1 MDPWHLLAWSVVIG
15 STAPGVAIV
24 VRALSAVEKL
34 VLEGKRPWACDV
46 CLSWWMVAATTLVA
60 GLTAHDLEV
69 LWAAGPAYPLAY
81 KLLGWLS
88 QPVSSPPPGFPE
100 LAELPEEPAA
110 PAEPVAPAEP
120 AAETEEHVKSM
131 PEGVDMVQK
140 DGKTFFVKR
149 KRGRPRKNPLPEETL

>member
-1 MDPWHLLAWSVVIG
+1 VNVDPWHLLAWSVVIG

-60 GLTAHDLEV
+60 GLAAHDLEV

-88 QPVSSPPPGFPE
+88 QPVSSPGFPE
-100 LAELPEEPAA
+100 LAELPAEPTALVEPAA
-110 PAEPVAPAEP
+110 TAEP
-120 AAETEEHVKSM
+120 TEEPEEPVRSM

-149 KRGRPRKNPLPEETL
+149 KRGRPRKNPLPEGAL

>member
-1 MDPWHLLAWSVVIG
+1 VDPWHLLAWSVVIG

-60 GLTAHDLEV
+60 GLAAHDLEV

-88 QPVSSPPPGFPE
+88 QPVSSPGFPE
-100 LAELPEEPAA
+100 LAELPAEPAA
-110 PAEPVAPAEP
+110 LVEPVAPAEP
-120 AAETEEHVKSM
+120 TEEPEEPVRSM

-140 DGKTFFVKR
+140 ER
-149 KRGRPRKNPLPEETL
+149 KRGRPRKNPLPEGAL

>member
-1 MDPWHLLAWSVVIG
+1 VNVDPWHLLAWSVVIG

-60 GLTAHDLEV
+60 GLAAHDLEV

-88 QPVSSPPPGFPE
+88 QPVSSPGFPE
-100 LAELPEEPAA
+100 LAELPAEPAALVEPSA
-110 PAEPVAPAEP
+110 PAEP
-120 AAETEEHVKSM
+120 TEEPEEPVRSM

-149 KRGRPRKNPLPEETL
+149 KRGRPRKNPLPEGAL